1 MSSSSPSSNCGQDSR
16 ALTNDFRRLG
26 LTGPEMEELVS
37 DTSGT
42 RMTWKEY
49 ELYSLGICTLI
60 LFRRGFAI
68 VSIGDM
74 ACSFLC
80 LPSESN
86 YTINWRV
93 LIGNAIMFCLSLNPV
108 NPVNPVRT
116 RCGKRWAEVSVPRR
130 SVCPQTRCLSPT
142 DEVPVP
148 RRNKS
153 DYTPGLE
160 QAKNA
165 HCRNERIVKAEKNEH
180 AWRLAKPIA
189 SPAGLSKD

>member
-1 MSSSSPSSNCGQDSR
+1 MSSSSPSSNFGQASR

-26 LTGPEMEELVS
+26 LTGPEVEELVS

-93 LIGNAIMFCLSLNPV
+93 LIGNACFLSPFAQSCESCKSCQNT
-108 NPVNPVRT
+108 VRKA
-116 RCGKRWAEVSVPRR
+116 GGAKVSVPRR
-130 SVCPQTRCLSPT
+130 SRSPPAPLPAAERRCLSP
-142 DEVPVP
+142 DGPVHP
-148 RRNKS
+148 PHHCLRRN
-153 DYTPGLE
+153 T
-160 QAKNA
+160 
-165 HCRNERIVKAEKNEH
+165 R
-180 AWRLAKPIA
+180 
-189 SPAGLSKD
+189 SKRR